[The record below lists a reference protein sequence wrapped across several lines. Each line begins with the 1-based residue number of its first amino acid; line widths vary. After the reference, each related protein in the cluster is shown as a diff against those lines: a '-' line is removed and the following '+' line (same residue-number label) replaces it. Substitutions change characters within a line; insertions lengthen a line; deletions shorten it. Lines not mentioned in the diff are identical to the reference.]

1 MTQILPSH
9 LSSETSLVHRL
20 RAATGVT
27 LALCDQCGACSGA
40 CPCVLDMDLTPCRL
54 VRLAQ
59 TGFVGF
65 DLRVLTSETIWQCTG
80 CKACVHHCPH
90 EVDLSLAMAFFRS
103 EAERLG
109 LATRRRET
117 PAAGPIHF
125 EGRWSKRR
133 HATPVD

>member
-1 MTQILPSH
+1 MTQTLPS
-9 LSSETSLVHRL
+9 LPSTETSLVHRL
-20 RAATGVT
+20 RAATGVS
-27 LALCDQCGACSGA
+27 LAHCDQCGACSGA
-40 CPCVLDMDLTPCRL
+40 CPSVAEMDLTPCRL

-65 DLRVLTSETIWQCTG
+65 DLRVLTSKAIWRCTG
-80 CKACVHHCPH
+80 CKACLHVCPH

-109 LATRRRET
+109 LVPHGGET

-125 EGRWSKRR
+125 GGPWPKKR
-133 HATPVD
+133 HAASVD